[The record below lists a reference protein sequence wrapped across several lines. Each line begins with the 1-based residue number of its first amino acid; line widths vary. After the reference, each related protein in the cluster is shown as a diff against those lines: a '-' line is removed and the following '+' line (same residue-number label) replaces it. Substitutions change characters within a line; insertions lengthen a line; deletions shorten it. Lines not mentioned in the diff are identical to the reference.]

1 MEWKWTK
8 GESMEKTMR
17 VKKESDIEI
26 KNNNFKKDNRQDS
39 NDRLMNRGMMIQ
51 TSINPYLS
59 NNDYL
64 NDVKVQDDF
73 LRPKDSNLKENE

>member
-8 GESMEKTMR
+8 GENMEKTMR
-17 VKKESDIEI
+17 VKKDHPIEI
-26 KNNNFKKDNRQDS
+26 KNDNFKKDNRQDS

-59 NNDYL
+59 NNNYL
-64 NDVKVQDDF
+64 NDVKVQDEF